1 MSAKEKLIKSL
12 KNNPKNVDFSVLKN
26 LLLIMAMSVFIRV
39 ARIINL
45 EKKDANSSPYLL
57 TSYKIIYVKMV
68 LKALEE
74 EELK

>member
-45 EKKDANSSPYLL
+45 EKKGCKLITISFN
-57 TSYKIIYVKMV
+57 V
-68 LKALEE
+68 L
-74 EELK
+74 